1 MNRTAFAAAA
11 FLAIAAPR
19 ALAGDVPVKDPACC
33 ADLQVAY
40 VEKSVAAKSAED
52 RVAVALWCREKG
64 LLPESTA
71 QFREAA
77 RLDPENAA
85 AREALGDKRVDG
97 RWVTSEEAMARKGLV
112 RHEGRWVLP
121 EEKAILG
128 ATAEE
133 KAKSTREEDRARRLI
148 ETMAA
153 GGETQARM
161 AREALAGV
169 EDRFKVAPL
178 AFALRA
184 RSKAVR
190 LHAASELG
198 RIRDRRAL
206 KALVARALRDPEAD
220 VRAACVDA
228 AKAFGDPELLAPFF
242 RSFVSAGSAEV
253 RAAAAEA
260 IGRTGDVRGTA
271 ILVYSLEAH
280 GGGPRGHI
288 YTANQMSFVQDF
300 DVEVAQTAFIADP
313 QIGVLQDGAS
323 LDVQCVS
330 NEWYK
335 TGVERQAIVGALRN
349 LTGAKHGDDAAAW
362 KAWMAANRDKVVAAK

>member
-1 MNRTAFAAAA
+1 VNRSAFAAAA
-11 FLAIAAPR
+11 FLAIAVPR
-19 ALAGDVPVKDPACC
+19 ALAGDAPAQEPACC
-33 ADLQVAY
+33 ADLQVSY
-40 VEKSVAAKSAED
+40 MEKSVTAKTAED

-85 AREALGDKRVDG
+85 AREALGDKRVEG
-97 RWVTSEEAMARKGLV
+97 RWVTSDDAMARKGLV

-133 KAKSTREEDRARRLI
+133 KARAAREEDRARRLI
-148 ETMAA
+148 ETMAS
-153 GGETQARM
+153 GGEAQARM

-169 EDRFKVAPL
+169 EDRFQVAPL

-184 RSKAVR
+184 RNKAVR

-220 VRAACVDA
+220 VRTACVDA

-253 RAAAAEA
+253 RAAAADA
-260 IGRTGDVRGTA
+260 IGRTGDLRGIS
-271 ILVYSLEAH
+271 ILVYSMEAH

-288 YTANQMSFVQDF
+288 YTATQMTFVQDF

-323 LDVQCVS
+323 LDVKCVS

-335 TGVERQAIVGALRN
+335 TGIERQAIVGALRN
-349 LTGAKHGDDAAAW
+349 LTGAKIGDDAAAW
-362 KAWMAANRDKVVAAK
+362 KTWLAANREKLVAAK